1 MKKQILYNLYS
12 FWDQTPLVVISPNH
26 VLPAE
31 VGDGPGDVAEEPDG
45 DAGGVD
51 EADERLDD
59 AVVDHVVAQRGAV
72 SRDVAQG
79 PNRLKMV
86 KRFN

>member
-1 MKKQILYNLYS
+1 MCHN
-12 FWDQTPLVVISPNH
+12 NG
-26 VLPAE
+26 PAE

-59 AVVDHVVAQRGAV
+59 AVVDDVVAQGGAV
-72 SRDVAQG
+72 AGDVAQG
-79 PNRLKMV
+79 PYGLLAHINYVIKTL
-86 KRFN
+86 NLIIS